1 VNSVA
6 ALSGQQ
12 LSFFRRAIEK
22 DGTMAEVTM
31 TMTQRGCAIFALMF
45 AAMSLQ
51 AQAPENPAKIA
62 SVADAHY
69 NHLKS
74 FKAAF
79 TEGYSSAGISR
90 SESGILWLKKPGRM
104 RWEYHQPR
112 EKLFLTDGK
121 TAYFY
126 VPGEHQARKA
136 DVKKLDD
143 IRSPLR
149 YLLGKTK
156 LEKELD
162 GLSFAPDVKP
172 LQSGNTVLRGIPK
185 DMKDRVSDVLLEISP
200 SGQISRIVVHEV
212 DGATTD
218 FRFSGFEEN
227 IPVEDALFRF
237 TAPPGVE
244 MIQDTQ
250 VAQ

>member
-1 VNSVA
+1 VDGIKLNMRPIKRGSGILAAVLSTFLISAAPANSPSA
-6 ALSGQQ
+6 
-12 LSFFRRAIEK
+12 
-22 DGTMAEVTM
+22 T
-31 TMTQRGCAIFALMF
+31 
-45 AAMSLQ
+45 
-51 AQAPENPAKIA
+51 A
-62 SVADAHY
+62 SQVDAHY

-74 FKAAF
+74 FKVAF
-79 TEGYSSAGISR
+79 TEVYSGPGVSR

-112 EKLFLTDGK
+112 EKLFLTDGQ

-126 VPGEHQARKA
+126 VPGEHQAREA
-136 DVKKLDD
+136 PVKKLDD

-156 LEKELD
+156 LEKELG

-172 LQSGNTVLRGIPK
+172 LQPGNTVLRGVPN
-185 DMKDRVSDVLLEISP
+185 DMKDRVSEVVMEISP
-200 SGQISRIVVHEV
+200 LGQIVRIVVQEV

-227 IPVEDALFRF
+227 IPVQDSLFHF
-237 TAPPGVE
+237 TPPPGVE
-244 MIQDTQ
+244 MIKDTQ
-250 VAQ
+250 FSQ